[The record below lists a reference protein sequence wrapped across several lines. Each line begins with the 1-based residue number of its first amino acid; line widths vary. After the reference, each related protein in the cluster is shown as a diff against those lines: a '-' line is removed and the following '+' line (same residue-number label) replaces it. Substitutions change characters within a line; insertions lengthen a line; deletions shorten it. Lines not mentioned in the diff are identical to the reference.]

1 MKGWMAFLS
10 ALVDPLWQ
18 LYEMLFIHRASSDEA
33 EMQIALNIVRAAKN
47 AQARQDIF
55 GALDAPQGFQPAL
68 PDLTKLHEDE

>member
-1 MKGWMAFLS
+1 MA
-10 ALVDPLWQ
+10 
-18 LYEMLFIHRASSDEA
+18 LYELLFIQRGVPDPEK

-55 GALDAPQGFQPAL
+55 GALDSPQGMQL